1 MHFYWEKKY
10 LNMVIGANMTNYINH
25 LHNMNKELMA
35 IVVNI
40 VITTTMTYLNVSM
53 IFQVI
58 SVLTVLRNGL
68 RMKK

>member
-1 MHFYWEKKY
+1 
-10 LNMVIGANMTNYINH
+10 
-25 LHNMNKELMA
+25 MNKELMA